1 MSVLVWFCI
10 SKTSNPVVIGHAN
23 VRQQHRMSARIR
35 RLEQIWPPVS
45 LTVMVLLSVFSWFLL

>member
-1 MSVLVWFCI
+1 M
-10 SKTSNPVVIGHAN
+10 IGHAN